1 MRDCKNDSTQEI
13 IAQVKRGS
21 MQSISSVGFTPLEQ
35 QLLAKQVKIV
45 STRIHAGWQY
55 LGETIKADLVLSK
68 TKIPVEAKSLLIL
81 VGDFA
86 SSGDFRTLESPIRLM
101 QLAEILT
108 ANSENTFSNA
118 QAIADLL
125 KAKMNN
131 LFVVECL
138 ESLVYFSPSRRSIGA
153 KNCTVSKLYKNLAK
167 THHSRFDPKYTKD
180 LEASPSLDCEQG
192 IKKVIW
198 QVAKLE
204 SPFARSR
211 IADDIHYKVSVWPRV
226 KDWDP
231 NPTQNKL
238 ATVFARQYITPV
250 MASSLCN
257 VDLDTVKVFLHCC
270 ESVGIPVVQ
279 KDTGQGRTT
288 TRQEPISDVETLGW
302 LQKKLRIFLKHG
314 S

>member
-1 MRDCKNDSTQEI
+1 VIVKNPTQEI
-13 IAQVKRGS
+13 IAEVKRGS
-21 MQSISSVGFTPLEQ
+21 MQSISSIGFTPLEQ

-55 LGETIKADLVLSK
+55 LGETIKADLVLAK
-68 TKIPVEAKSLLIL
+68 TKLPVEAKSLLIL

-86 SSGDFRTLESPIRLM
+86 TEDGYKTLESPIRLM
-101 QLAEILT
+101 QLAELLN

-125 KAKMNN
+125 KAKMNQP
-131 LFVVECL
+131 FVVECL
-138 ESLVYFSPSRRSIGA
+138 EFPVYFLPGRRSIGA
-153 KNCTVSKLYKNLAK
+153 TNCTVSKLYKNLAK
-167 THHSRFDPKYTKD
+167 THHSRFDPQYSRN
-180 LEASPSLDCEQG
+180 LETNHSLDCEQG
-192 IKKVIW
+192 IKTVIW

-204 SPFARSR
+204 SSFARSR
-211 IADDIHYKVSVWPRV
+211 IADGIHYKVSVWPRV

-231 NPTQNKL
+231 NPIQNKL

-250 MASSLCN
+250 AASNLCN

-279 KDTGQGRTT
+279 KDTGQGCMAAY
-288 TRQEPISDVETLGW
+288 QEPINDAQTLGW
-302 LQKKLRIFLKHG
+302 LQKKLKTFLKHG